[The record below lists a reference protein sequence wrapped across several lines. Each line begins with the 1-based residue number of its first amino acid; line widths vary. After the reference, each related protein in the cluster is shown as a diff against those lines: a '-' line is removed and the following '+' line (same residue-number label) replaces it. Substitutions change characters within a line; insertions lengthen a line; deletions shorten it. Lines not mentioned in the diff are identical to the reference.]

1 MIKLSLQQITVSIKF
16 AGPPTAQPIVRASRG
31 RQMIFFIHSWAAQV
45 KALQSGCLDT
55 GLEFPIL

>member
-45 KALQSGCLDT
+45 KAL
-55 GLEFPIL
+55 